1 MMMLETGV
9 GEKRENVKSRRSMGN
24 FGGDKRTKQGDEI
37 LMCCAVLPA
46 EQPKGKGTVLQ
57 QKGFRRANPKLG

>member
-46 EQPKGKGTVLQ
+46 EVAFGQRAVQ
-57 QKGFRRANPKLG
+57 QKGFM

>member
-1 MMMLETGV
+1 
-9 GEKRENVKSRRSMGN
+9 MGN

-46 EQPKGKGTVLQ
+46 EQP
-57 QKGFRRANPKLG
+57 LGRQPCFSKRGLDELVQVEARVGLPTYMIQGQALEI

>member
-1 MMMLETGV
+1 
-9 GEKRENVKSRRSMGN
+9 MGN

-46 EQPKGKGTVLQ
+46 EGSLWAESRAAKGVCMS
-57 QKGFRRANPKLG
+57 

>member
-46 EQPKGKGTVLQ
+46 EGSLWAESRAAKGVYVS
-57 QKGFRRANPKLG
+57 

>member
-1 MMMLETGV
+1 
-9 GEKRENVKSRRSMGN
+9 MGN

-46 EQPKGKGTVLQ
+46 EGSLWAESRAAKGVYVS
-57 QKGFRRANPKLG
+57 